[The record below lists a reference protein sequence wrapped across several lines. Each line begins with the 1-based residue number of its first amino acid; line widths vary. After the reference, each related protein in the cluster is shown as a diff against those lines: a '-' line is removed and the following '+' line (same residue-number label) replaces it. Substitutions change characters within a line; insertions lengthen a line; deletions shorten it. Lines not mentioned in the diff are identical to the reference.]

1 MDLNFSIS
9 FRLKKFYIAAELNFM
24 QMREI
29 KFIFDGPYRNKIS
42 LQRKKLEKQQSCM
55 RKN

>member
-1 MDLNFSIS
+1 
-9 FRLKKFYIAAELNFM
+9 M

-55 RKN
+55 RKNWILL